1 MNAKGHDWIA
11 ALPQLTQTTKRH
23 GTRANAVP
31 LAPGTSFHFDEEPAD
46 RGLVSIAAT
55 VPTHTLGI
63 HVWIPPVLQDQL
75 LDVTRGANRST
86 VLAALADRAVE
97 RIRED
102 KLAVVARGIRDPEE
116 AQRAGSICHFDVSRT
131 KGDPSF
137 TIDGSV
143 TPPGSYRHLRERRR
157 IPLPQ
162 DTRQAIQDLVDYEQG
177 PASLSRAT
185 LMLAQ
190 WALQDLARRKRWLLI
205 RKPSV

>member
-1 MNAKGHDWIA
+1 MNKGHDWIA

-23 GTRANAVP
+23 GTLAQAVP
-31 LAPGTSFHFDEEPAD
+31 LAPGTSFHFEEEPAD
-46 RGLVSIAAT
+46 RGLVTIAAT
-55 VPTHTLGI
+55 LPTHTLGI
-63 HVWIPPVLQDQL
+63 HVWIPPVLHEQL
-75 LDVTRGANRST
+75 LDVTRGANKST

-102 KLAVVARGIRDPEE
+102 KLAVVARGIRDTEE
-116 AQRAGSICHFDVSRT
+116 AKRAGSICHFTISRA

-143 TPPGSYRHLRERRR
+143 TPPGSYRHWRGRRR
-157 IPLPQ
+157 IPLPM
-162 DTRQAIQDLVDYEQG
+162 DTRQAILDLVDYKQG
-177 PASLSRAT
+177 SADFSRAV

-190 WALQDLARRKRWLLI
+190 WALQDLAKRKRWLLI